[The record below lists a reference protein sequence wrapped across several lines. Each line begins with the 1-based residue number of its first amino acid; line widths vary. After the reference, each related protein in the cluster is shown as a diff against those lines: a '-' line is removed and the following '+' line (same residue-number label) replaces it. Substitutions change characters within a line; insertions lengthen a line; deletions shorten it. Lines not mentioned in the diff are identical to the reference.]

1 MGLLGCG
8 RRWGHGAHVVSGTAV
23 GMPCGGGM
31 VVVLFRDGKSPAMS
45 ALDVMGTKVV
55 Q

>member
-1 MGLLGCG
+1 M
-8 RRWGHGAHVVSGTAV
+8 VVV
-23 GMPCGGGM
+23 
-31 VVVLFRDGKSPAMS
+31 VVVLFRDGKSPAMP